1 MKLMSRSVSLVVLPL
16 CLGVASTLS
25 IAAEDPAMSKLAIK
39 AGCGACHLADR
50 KLVGPSYKEIAAK
63 YKGRADAVPYLS
75 QRVRKGGPGN
85 WGAVPM
91 APNDVKKLG
100 DADLK
105 ALVTWV
111 MATPQ

>member
-1 MKLMSRSVSLVVLPL
+1 MMLMSRSLSHLVLPL
-16 CLGVASTLS
+16 CLGAASMLS
-25 IAAEDPAMSKLAIK
+25 LAAEDPAMPKLAIK
-39 AGCGACHLADR
+39 AGCGACHMADR

-63 YKGRADAVPYLS
+63 YKGRADAVAYLS

-85 WGAVPM
+85 WGTVPM

-105 ALVTWV
+105 SLVTWV
-111 MATPQ
+111 LATPQ